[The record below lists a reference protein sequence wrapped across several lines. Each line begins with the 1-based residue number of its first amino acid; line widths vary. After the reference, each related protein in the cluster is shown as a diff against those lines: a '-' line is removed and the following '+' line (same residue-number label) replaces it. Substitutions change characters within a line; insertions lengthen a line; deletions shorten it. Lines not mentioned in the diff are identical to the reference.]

1 MLIAKPSGA
10 EEVFDFFRIF
20 FDRYSKQVAS
30 YISVTQKNTIMRRE
44 KIINYDVLME
54 RISIYARTAGRVT
67 TRPVLLLYYVM
78 INKETPWKDKM
89 LVFSTLSYLVLPI
102 DILDAKRLP
111 IIGWFDEIASLSVTY
126 QKVCKNITPEI
137 EAKVDGLLDKWFPE
151 YAEYLELIE
160 K

>member
-1 MLIAKPSGA
+1 MG
-10 EEVFDFFRIF
+10 
-20 FDRYSKQVAS
+20 
-30 YISVTQKNTIMRRE
+30 RE

-54 RISIYARTAGRVT
+54 RISEYARIAGRVT
-67 TRPVLLLYYVM
+67 TRPVLLLYFVM
-78 INKETPWKDKM
+78 KSKETPWKDKM

-137 EAKVDGLLDKWFPE
+137 EAKVDSILDKWFPTYTE
-151 YAEYLELIE
+151 SVELID